1 MALKLRK
8 SNVAQPAPECPLTAC
23 MTLLGGAWTPNV
35 IWFLSGGPRR
45 FGELRRDIPRIS
57 AKVLAA
63 RLKILEEKG
72 VVHREVIP
80 TSPPSVEYRL
90 TDLGAVAVDQDRQR
104 LGTPPVPAADLARRT
119 TSACARH
126 GADTS
131 ASPAGG
137 RTAGNRGAAR
147 CRTPIV
153 IHRSLPRQA
162 VEVRLGS

>member
-1 MALKLRK
+1 MALKQRK

-35 IWFLSGGPRR
+35 IWYLSGGPRR

-72 VVHREVIP
+72 VVHREVLP

-90 TDLGAVAVDQDRQR
+90 TELGNDLLPVIDAIVKVGHR
-104 LGTPPVPAADLARRT
+104 LRLDHGTEPVRRGMRKAA
-119 TSACARH
+119 
-126 GADTS
+126 
-131 ASPAGG
+131 
-137 RTAGNRGAAR
+137 
-147 CRTPIV
+147 
-153 IHRSLPRQA
+153 
-162 VEVRLGS
+162 